1 MNNKI
6 TTDETASLRTRQ
18 LLRFSDGIG
27 VLFGSFGLLMLSGWA
42 MIYKGASIASMSLLA
57 ILIFGFVLG
66 VIINRIIINKNKR
79 KSIYA
84 KSMQPHFNWKRYFIR
99 FAFCFIF
106 LLLFELL
113 FEHLRLVG
121 QSISM
126 PVRLVWLITLLIAL
140 LDLFAFYKA
149 RLLEDMIFPVII
161 FGVFLVF
168 IVWAL
173 VSTSPNNMPFY
184 LSLLV
189 LAAFIQMIH
198 GIILCVRWQ
207 RATRQIPDKNRE
219 EKAT

>member
-6 TTDETASLRTRQ
+6 ITDETARLRTRQ

-27 VLFGSFGLLMLSGWA
+27 VLFGSFGLLILSGWA
-42 MIYKGASIASMSLLA
+42 MLYRGASIVSMSLLA
-57 ILIFGFVLG
+57 ILVFGCASG

-149 RLLEDMIFPVII
+149 RLLEDMIFPIII
-161 FGVFLVF
+161 FGFFLVF

-173 VSTSPNNMPFY
+173 VSTLPNNMPFY

-189 LAAFIQMIH
+189 LAAFVQMIH

-207 RATRQIPDKNRE
+207 HATRQIPDENLE
-219 EKAT
+219 EKEI

>member
-1 MNNKI
+1 
-6 TTDETASLRTRQ
+6 
-18 LLRFSDGIG
+18 
-27 VLFGSFGLLMLSGWA
+27 
-42 MIYKGASIASMSLLA
+42 
-57 ILIFGFVLG
+57 
-66 VIINRIIINKNKR
+66 
-79 KSIYA
+79 
-84 KSMQPHFNWKRYFIR
+84 MQPHFNWKRYFIR

-149 RLLEDMIFPVII
+149 RLLEDMIFPIII
-161 FGVFLVF
+161 FGFFLVF

-173 VSTSPNNMPFY
+173 VSTLPNNMPFY

-189 LAAFIQMIH
+189 LAAFVQMIH

-207 RATRQIPDKNRE
+207 HATRQIPDENLE
-219 EKAT
+219 EKEI

>member
-6 TTDETASLRTRQ
+6 ITDETASFRARQ

-57 ILIFGFVLG
+57 ILVFGCASG
-66 VIINRIIINKNKR
+66 IIINRIIINKRKR

-84 KSMQPHFNWKRYFIR
+84 ESMQPRFNWKRFFIR
-99 FAFCFIF
+99 FVIIFPF

-113 FEHLRLVG
+113 FEHLRVIDR
-121 QSISM
+121 SISGT
-126 PVRLVWLITLLIAL
+126 VKLAWLVTLLVASF
-140 LDLFAFYKA
+140 DLFAFYKA

-173 VSTSPNNMPFY
+173 VSTLPNNMPFC

-207 RATRQIPDKNRE
+207 RATRQIPDKNPE
-219 EKAT
+219 EKEI

>member
-6 TTDETASLRTRQ
+6 ITDETARLRTRQ

-27 VLFGSFGLLMLSGWA
+27 VLFGSFSLLILSGWA
-42 MIYKGASIASMSLLA
+42 MLYRGASIASILA
-57 ILIFGFVLG
+57 IAILVFVCASG
-66 VIINRIIINKNKR
+66 VIINRIIINKRKR

-84 KSMQPHFNWKRYFIR
+84 ESMQPRFNWKRFFIR
-99 FAFCFIF
+99 FVIIFPF

-113 FEHLRLVG
+113 FEHLRVIDR
-121 QSISM
+121 SISG
-126 PVRLVWLITLLIAL
+126 PVKLAWLVTLLVASF
-140 LDLFAFYKA
+140 DLFAFYKA

-161 FGVFLVF
+161 FGGFLVF
-168 IVWAL
+168 IVRAL

>member
-1 MNNKI
+1 
-6 TTDETASLRTRQ
+6 
-18 LLRFSDGIG
+18 
-27 VLFGSFGLLMLSGWA
+27 
-42 MIYKGASIASMSLLA
+42 MSL
-57 ILIFGFVLG
+57 FEKQSGFVIFFL
-66 VIINRIIINKNKR
+66 
-79 KSIYA
+79 
-84 KSMQPHFNWKRYFIR
+84 
-99 FAFCFIF
+99 F
-106 LLLFELL
+106 LLLFDLL
-113 FEHLRLVG
+113 FGHLRIIDR
-121 QSISM
+121 SISG
-126 PVRLVWLITLLIAL
+126 PVNLVWLTTLMVGLF
-140 LDLFAFYKA
+140 DLFAFYKA